1 MKFPLFAKPF
11 FMTETNNT
19 IPKIIH
25 QIWIGDPAKMPR
37 RLMDTWRMQGWEY
50 RLWTEKEIV
59 EFGMGEESQR
69 LYDYFYRK
77 GCYYGASDVVRLE
90 VLKREGGIYI
100 DADTERLESLD
111 DAPFLSAD
119 FFAVEA
125 NMKGR
130 VANGIIGCVP
140 EHPIIVAYL
149 KAMGEAEKVEPVW
162 STIGGTLF
170 TEMIDQ
176 HLTSHSQILP
186 PHTFYPFDSKG
197 EKSRTLGEGKT
208 YAQHFWG
215 STHKSYGKL

>member
-1 MKFPLFAKPF
+1 MMATTK
-11 FMTETNNT
+11 

-25 QIWIGDPAKMPR
+25 QIWIGDPAKMPH
-37 RLMDTWRMQGWEY
+37 RLMDTWKMEGWEY
-50 RLWTEKEIV
+50 RLWDEPAIDALMLKN
-59 EFGMGEESQR
+59 R
-69 LYDYFYRK
+69 ALYDYFYNK

-90 VLKREGGIYI
+90 ALREFGGVYI
-100 DADTERLESLD
+100 DADTERLESID
-111 DAPFLSAD
+111 DAPFLNAD

-125 NMKGR
+125 NKVGR
-130 VANGIIGCVP
+130 VANGIIGAVP
-140 EHPIIVAYL
+140 YHPIIVAYI

-176 HLTSHSQILP
+176 NLTPETQILE
-186 PHTFYPFDSKG
+186 PHTFYPFDSRG
-197 EKSRTLGEGKT
+197 EKSRTTGKT